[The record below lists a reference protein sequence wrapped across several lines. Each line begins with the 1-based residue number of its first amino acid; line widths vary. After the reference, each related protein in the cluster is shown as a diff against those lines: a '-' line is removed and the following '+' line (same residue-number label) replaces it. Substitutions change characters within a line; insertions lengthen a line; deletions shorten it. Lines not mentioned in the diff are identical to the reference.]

1 MRASSVTARLRTVLP
16 VKDWAWWRLP
26 WLLRIYIGAV
36 PAAALA
42 LIALAGASTTWT
54 LGDLVK
60 FLLLLGCGVISVVA
74 TPRLSYL
81 GAGVMRDFLTAWVL
95 AGAAFLAYRFYQG
108 SFLISALVTGWILW
122 LSFTVARMLVHDLLD
137 TRTLKLTALTALNE
151 FITVTAMGLIIGLWP
166 PPGT

>member
-1 MRASSVTARLRTVLP
+1 MIPDINYLAVLVAVIVSMVIGLVFYHRSVFGRTLMN
-16 VKDWAWWRLP
+16 
-26 WLLRIYIGAV
+26 
-36 PAAALA
+36 
-42 LIALAGASTTWT
+42 
-54 LGDLVK
+54 
-60 FLLLLGCGVISVVA
+60 LLGHSDDTVQVGSPLTYPVVVVA
-74 TPRLSYL
+74 T
-81 GAGVMRDFLTAWVL
+81 FLTAWVL